1 MDYSQINRE
10 SVAWATDN
18 GRELLRAENDRIQA
32 LDAKAGQLSGFSG
45 VILAVLG
52 SIAPDAFDRNIGA
65 VGEPLFA
72 SAYFASVGAL
82 TGAILWLVFF
92 ALRPQRFIAIDAAE
106 LTAYLEDERLLRAQ
120 PWALQMR
127 TLRALRDC
135 TSWAQRGAE
144 LKANRLTIG
153 VVIFAVGLA
162 AALVAVVTLG
172 VGNLD

>member
-1 MDYSQINRE
+1 VDYSQINRE

-18 GRELLRAENDRIQA
+18 GRELLKAENDRLQA

-92 ALRPQRFIAIDAAE
+92 ALRPQRSSRSTP
-106 LTAYLEDERLLRAQ
+106 LNS
-120 PWALQMR
+120 PR
-127 TLRALRDC
+127 TLRTSVSCALNHGRC
-135 TSWAQRGAE
+135 RCERSGPCGTAHH
-144 LKANRLTIG
+144 
-153 VVIFAVGLA
+153 GLS
-162 AALVAVVTLG
+162 G
-172 VGNLD
+172 EPS